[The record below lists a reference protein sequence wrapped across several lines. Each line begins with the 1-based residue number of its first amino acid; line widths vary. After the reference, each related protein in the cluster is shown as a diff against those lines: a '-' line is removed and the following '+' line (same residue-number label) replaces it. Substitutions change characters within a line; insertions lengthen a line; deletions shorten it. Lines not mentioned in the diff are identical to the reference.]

1 MVPFGGGKRI
11 ENSSQ
16 ARLLNVLQNQI
27 SSDVFSLIL
36 EDASIILRPRVVTEV
51 KGVIESDGSGNV
63 TPDSHPNE
71 TVLRVL
77 SDMARLYG
85 YGDFGRSAR
94 KGRDAATSH
103 KLEYYAA
110 HVVCVP
116 AMTLRVLA
124 DEVFARSKLMVL
136 ESCGGGEQPE
146 GLFSPSTRTTPVRSQ
161 PIIEEL

>member
-1 MVPFGGGKRI
+1 MVTG
-11 ENSSQ
+11 
-16 ARLLNVLQNQI
+16 
-27 SSDVFSLIL
+27 
-36 EDASIILRPRVVTEV
+36 V
-51 KGVIESDGSGNV
+51 KGVIEPDESGNI

-85 YGDFGRSAR
+85 HRDFGRSTA

-103 KLEYYAA
+103 KLGYYAA
-110 HVVCVP
+110 RVVCVP

-124 DEVFARSKLMVL
+124 DEVLARSKLIVL
-136 ESCGGGEQPE
+136 ESGGGGEQSE
-146 GLFSPSTRTTPVRSQ
+146 GFFSPSTRTTPVRPR